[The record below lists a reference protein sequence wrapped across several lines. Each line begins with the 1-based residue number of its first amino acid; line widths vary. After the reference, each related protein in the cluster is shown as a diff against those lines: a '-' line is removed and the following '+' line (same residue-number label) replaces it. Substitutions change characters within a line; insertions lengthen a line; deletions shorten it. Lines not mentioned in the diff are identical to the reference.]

1 MTLKLTKNNTMNG
14 DTKITIDFS
23 KCRLHK
29 EHDNG
34 LVITGS
40 KPRYNKRGDFG
51 TDSIFLAY
59 KVIEIVSHKKNEI
72 GSTSEL
78 IVKMPRW
85 LFDSRIEGK
94 KDIVNRIKIINLE
107 E

>member
-1 MTLKLTKNNTMNG
+1 MNR

-29 EHDNG
+29 EEPKG
-34 LVITGS
+34 FVITGS
-40 KPRYNKRGDFG
+40 KPRYNGDDDYG
-51 TDSIFLAY
+51 TDMTFLAF
-59 KVIEIVSHKKNEI
+59 KVIDIVSHKKNNI
-72 GSTSEL
+72 GSTTEL
-78 IVKMPRW
+78 IIKMPRW

-94 KDIVNRIKIINLE
+94 KDIVERIKFINLE

>member
-1 MTLKLTKNNTMNG
+1 MNG
-14 DTKITIDFS
+14 DTKVIIDFS
-23 KCRLHK
+23 RCVLQKNHA
-29 EHDNG
+29 NG

-40 KPRYNKRGDFG
+40 GVDI
-51 TDSIFLAY
+51 IFLAH
-59 KVIEIVSHKKNEI
+59 KVIKVVSHKKNE
-72 GSTSEL
+72 GGDTTEL